1 MKISDDEEM
10 EGVERAIFH
19 RKAIF
24 SKEIFLIFY
33 VGCLCLFY

>member
-1 MKISDDEEM
+1 MKISNDEEM

-24 SKEIFLIFY
+24 SKEILLFFY
-33 VGCLCLFY
+33 VGYLCLFY